1 MNIKKF
7 IITIFFGIYCNSLS
21 PKELSLIALYYHA
34 NDGKKTASGKIINNE
49 KILSKEHRWVAI
61 SRDLIKNKLLNL
73 GDTIEVTSL
82 ECPSLNGIWIVYDT
96 MGERHKNKIDFL
108 LLYEEEPKKINF
120 LSPHK
125 VKIKI
130 KRDH

>member
-1 MNIKKF
+1 M
-7 IITIFFGIYCNSLS
+7 
-21 PKELSLIALYYHA
+21 YYHA
-34 NDGKKTASGKIINNE
+34 ESGRKTASGKIVNNK

-61 SRDLIKNKLLNL
+61 SRDLIRRDLLSL
-73 GDTIEVTSL
+73 GDTIEVIS
-82 ECPSLNGIWIVYDT
+82 ESCPSLNGVWIINDT

-108 LLYEEEPKKINF
+108 LHKEEPKKIDF

-125 VKIKI
+125 VIIKI